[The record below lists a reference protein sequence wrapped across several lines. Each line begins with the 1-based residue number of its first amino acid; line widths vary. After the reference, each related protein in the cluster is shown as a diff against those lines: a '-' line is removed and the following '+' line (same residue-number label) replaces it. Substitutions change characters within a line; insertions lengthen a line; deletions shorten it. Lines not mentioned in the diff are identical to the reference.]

1 MTRWPSAVRWRLT
14 LWYTAALAVGLAA
27 FALASLLVLRESLE
41 RRSDRFLQEAR
52 SAFVAELA
60 VEADEIPNTVDA
72 IRAAVDEVRFDDTRF
87 FVYDGRGAVVAATAA
102 VPPAGRAGGD
112 RREPRVDEHQLGAL
126 VSSRAVAADRP
137 AGTLLHTL
145 SDAAGGYRI
154 AAGDLTVHGRP
165 HTVVAA
171 HSRHAIRETLRLVST
186 AYALAIPILLSLAVA
201 VGYALARR
209 ALAPVAAMS
218 QRAREIGASTLHDRL
233 PVANAHD
240 ELGELAG
247 VVNELLARLDA
258 AFAQQ
263 RRFVAD
269 ASHELRTP
277 VAILRAEADVTLGRA
292 TRSEAEYRDAIAVM
306 RDAGQRLSRIV
317 EDLFLLARAD
327 AGHQPVR
334 REALYLDELVADAVR
349 AMRALAAQRGVSLAL
364 EIVPHGAEGAPYSGD
379 PALLHRLVLNLLD
392 NAVKFTHAGGAVH
405 VCMARHG
412 DAYWIAVRDD
422 GPGIPAVVQPH
433 VFERFFRADASRTRV
448 APGGGAA
455 ADDDAIAPSG
465 AGLGLSIARWIAEA
479 HGGEL
484 GLAYSTPE
492 GTEFVATLPIGG
504 QPTVDGGTSRTATAR
519 TPLAP
524 ASSRQSLPPRAA
536 NA

>member
-14 LWYTAALAVGLAA
+14 LWYAAALAVGLAA
-27 FALASLLVLRESLE
+27 FALASLLVLRESLG
-41 RRSDRFLQEAR
+41 RRSDRFLEEAR

-60 VEADEIPNTVDA
+60 AEADEIPNTVDA
-72 IRAAVDEVRFDDTRF
+72 IRAAVDEVRFDETRF
-87 FVYDGRGAVVAATAA
+87 FVYDGDGVLVAATDA
-102 VPPAGRAGGD
+102 VRAEGPAEGE
-112 RREPRVDEHQLGAL
+112 RREPPVDEGQLSAL
-126 VSSRAVAADRP
+126 VSRRAPVAQRA

-145 SDAAGGYRI
+145 SDAAGGYRVAI
-154 AAGDLTVHGRP
+154 GDLTVHGRP
-165 HTVVAA
+165 HTVVSA

-186 AYALAIPILLSLAVA
+186 AYALAIPILLALAVM

-247 VVNELLARLDA
+247 VINELLARLDA

-349 AMRALAAQRGVSLAL
+349 AMRALAAERGVSLAL
-364 EIVPHGAEGAPYSGD
+364 EIVPQSADGAPYNGD

-405 VCMARHG
+405 VCLARHG
-412 DAYWIAVRDD
+412 DAYSIAVRDD
-422 GPGIPAVVQPH
+422 GPGIPAAVQPH
-433 VFERFFRADASRTRV
+433 VFERFFRADASRIR
-448 APGGGAA
+448 APGGNLAVSGEL
-455 ADDDAIAPSG
+455 AIAPSG
-465 AGLGLSIARWIAEA
+465 AGLGLSIARWIADA
-479 HGGEL
+479 HVGEL

-504 QPTVDGGTSRTATAR
+504 QPTLDGMSRVATGR
-519 TPLAP
+519 SPLAS
-524 ASSRQSLPPRAA
+524 ASSRPSFPARAA
-536 NA
+536 DA